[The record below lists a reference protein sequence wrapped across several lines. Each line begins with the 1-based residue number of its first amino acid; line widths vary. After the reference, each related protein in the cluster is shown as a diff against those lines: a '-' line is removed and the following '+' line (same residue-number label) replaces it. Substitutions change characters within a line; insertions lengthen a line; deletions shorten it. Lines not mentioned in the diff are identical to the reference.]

1 MQKFIPE
8 KNFKKN
14 NDIKKLEYL
23 LKKIFLEELK
33 LILIH
38 YTLLP
43 NNKKIKKP

>member
-14 NDIKKLEYL
+14 NDIKKKLEYFTK
-23 LKKIFLEELK
+23 KKIFLEELK

-43 NNKKIKKP
+43 NN